1 MPILATVLK
10 QHPGNQGGKVPSLLT
25 NIEEELLADNRRST
39 QSNNGT
45 SRSKNRKSSKG
56 ISLKESRASN
66 GKPEARLL
74 QPGDPEVKV
83 MFQQLRDQLDETGR

>member
-25 NIEEELLADNRRST
+25 NIEEETLADNRRST

-56 ISLKESRASN
+56 ISLKESRAPN
-66 GKPEARLL
+66 GKPEARLI

-83 MFQQLRDQLDETGR
+83 MFQQLRDQLDETGK